1 MKHFSTLKDLSE
13 KEILDL
19 VNSSLRIKR
28 YPRFY
33 SKKMYMKNLLMIF
46 EKPSLRTRV
55 SLEVAMNQM
64 GGNAINYDLTTSP
77 LAKGKE
83 TIEDTAK
90 VISRYC
96 DLITARVYEHSTL
109 EKLAANSSIPVINAL
124 SNFSHPMQII
134 GDLVTIKEK
143 FGRLKGLNLAYFGD
157 GNNNVTHSLLYAC
170 SKLGVNITVSCPKQL
185 MPLNHVVKDAVKFS
199 KRYNSKVL
207 IEHDPSKV
215 KNQDIVY
222 TDSWM
227 SYHIKKSEKGKRIKL
242 LKKYQVNKKILGKAL
257 FMHCLPAQR
266 GYEVTADV
274 IDGKQSIVLDQAE
287 NRLCSAK
294 AILLWCLK

>member
-1 MKHFSTLKDLSE
+1 MKHFLTLKDLNE

-19 VNSSLRIKR
+19 INFSVRVKK
-28 YPRFY
+28 YPRLY
-33 SKKMYMKNLLMIF
+33 SKRMYMKNLLMIF
-46 EKPSLRTRV
+46 EKPSLRTRI
-55 SLEVAMNQM
+55 SLEVAMTQM

-77 LAKGKE
+77 LVKGKE

-96 DLITARVYEHSTL
+96 DLIAARVYEHSTL
-109 EKLAANSSIPVINAL
+109 EKLAVSSSIPVINAL
-124 SNFSHPMQII
+124 SNFSHPMQVI
-134 GDLVTIKEK
+134 GDLVTIKEEFRK
-143 FGRLKGLNLAYFGD
+143 FKGLNLAYFGD

-170 SKLGVNITVSCPKQL
+170 SKLGINITVSCPRQL
-185 MPLNHVVKDAVKFS
+185 VPLSHVVKDAIKFS
-199 KRYNSKVL
+199 KKYNSRVL

-215 KNQDIVY
+215 KNQDIIY
-222 TDSWM
+222 TDTFF
-227 SYHIKKSEKGKRIKL
+227 SYHVPKSQFKRRLRL
-242 LKKYQVNKKILGKAL
+242 LRKYQVNKKILGKAK

-274 IDGKQSIVLDQAE
+274 IDGKQNIVFDQAQ
-287 NRLCSAK
+287 NRLYSAK